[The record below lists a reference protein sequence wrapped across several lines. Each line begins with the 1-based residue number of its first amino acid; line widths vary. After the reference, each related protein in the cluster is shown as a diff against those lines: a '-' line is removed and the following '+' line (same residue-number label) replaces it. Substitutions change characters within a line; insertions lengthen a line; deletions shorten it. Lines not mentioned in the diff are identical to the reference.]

1 MDGDIQHQAPLSP
14 IHLVIDLNLI
24 TDDITSLQFL
34 VAFLYENAYNIQ
46 RRLDVE
52 FQPSIDWMQLPLDVK
67 EEIVNCPPSM
77 HNDDEVA
84 PSFAALDQSTRIK
97 VLPPPTWKHLHPKI
111 TKPTSQWPCAKV
123 FKRFHPVPAEECW
136 DMIKISLGGVERLML
151 NKLTHLL
158 MIFCYRSCFQSTSKS
173 SLQCPSSFL

>member
-1 MDGDIQHQAPLSP
+1 MDNEVPHQAPLSP

-123 FKRFHPVPAEECW
+123 FKRFHPVPAEEC
-136 DMIKISLGGVERLML
+136 
-151 NKLTHLL
+151 
-158 MIFCYRSCFQSTSKS
+158 
-173 SLQCPSSFL
+173 

>member
-1 MDGDIQHQAPLSP
+1 MET
-14 IHLVIDLNLI
+14 IHLQKKKRTLSTADLNDKVQHEAPPSSIHLDCFHHQGSPSI
-24 TDDITSLQFL
+24 DPNPIDENIARMHFE
-34 VAFLYENAYNIQ
+34 VAFLSENAYNIQ

-111 TKPTSQWPCAKV
+111 SKP
-123 FKRFHPVPAEECW
+123 
-136 DMIKISLGGVERLML
+136 
-151 NKLTHLL
+151 
-158 MIFCYRSCFQSTSKS
+158 S
-173 SLQCPSSFL
+173 SLMTLQKTVYKIPYGAYKEVVTYDRHCWMVSKD